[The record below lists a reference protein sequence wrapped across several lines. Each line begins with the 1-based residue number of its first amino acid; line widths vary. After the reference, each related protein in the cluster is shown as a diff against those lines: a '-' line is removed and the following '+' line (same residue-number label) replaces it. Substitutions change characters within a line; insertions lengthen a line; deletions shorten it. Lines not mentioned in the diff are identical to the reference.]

1 MSNENLVWRWVGDDT
16 LVLLDLETGQYHSL
30 NWTAGIVWLTLR
42 RGGTMEQAID
52 RVQEFT
58 NDVERDQLCKD
69 AREIAERLEQMSLLI
84 KDEAVVDNSDT
95 IEKDEGFSIP
105 VGSEENY
112 IKPSVRKHEALQQV
126 TAGTYYSGGSYSYTY
141 TYYYYYYYYY

>member
-30 NWTAGIVWLTLR
+30 NWTAGIVWLTLHQ
-42 RGGTMEQAID
+42 GGTVEQAID
-52 RVQEFT
+52 RLQEFT
-58 NDVERDQLCKD
+58 NDVERDQLYKD

-84 KDEAVVDNSDT
+84 QGEAAVDNSDT
-95 IEKDEGFSIP
+95 IEEDEGFPIP
-105 VGSEENY
+105 VESGLNY

-126 TAGTYYSGGSYSYTY
+126 TAGTYYSGSSYSYS
-141 TYYYYYYYYY
+141 YYYYYYYYY